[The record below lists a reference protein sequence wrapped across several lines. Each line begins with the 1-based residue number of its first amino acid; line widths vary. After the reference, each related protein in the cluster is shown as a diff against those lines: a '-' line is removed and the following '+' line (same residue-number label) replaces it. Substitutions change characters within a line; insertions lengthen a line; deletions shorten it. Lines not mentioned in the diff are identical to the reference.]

1 LEHGT
6 DITPE
11 GLLYDAEHDLLVIAK
26 FFVVCIHWLVFGV
39 MMSLLYEIKLIMW
52 RDQRIVTDW
61 CFVQGSSIY

>member
-1 LEHGT
+1 
-6 DITPE
+6 
-11 GLLYDAEHDLLVIAK
+11 VIAK